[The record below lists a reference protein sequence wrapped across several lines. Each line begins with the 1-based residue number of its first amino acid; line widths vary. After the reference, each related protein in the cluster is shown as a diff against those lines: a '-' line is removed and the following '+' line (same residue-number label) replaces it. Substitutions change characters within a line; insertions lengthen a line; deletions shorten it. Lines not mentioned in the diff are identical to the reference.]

1 MTFRFTTAGESHGR
15 GLVGIL
21 EGIPAG
27 LPVSAADVD
36 VELKRRMGGY
46 GRGAR
51 MKIESDRIEWL
62 AGVRAGETL
71 GSPIAML
78 IWNRDWEHWQDVMA
92 PEADATPDP
101 QGRRRQV
108 TRPRPGHADLAGSLK
123 YDRLDARDILERAS
137 ARETVA
143 RVACGAICKKLLRE
157 FSIEIG
163 SHVAELGGVT
173 AKPQPPVPS
182 PLNETADRSP
192 VRCLDPDAER
202 EMVARIDAAKAAGD
216 TLGGIV
222 EVIAQGVPVGL
233 GSHVSWDRKLDG
245 RLAQALMSIP
255 AVKGVE
261 LGLGFEA
268 ARRKGS
274 EVHDE
279 ILPGFARATNR
290 AGGTEGGT
298 TTGEALVLRAAMKP
312 ISTLMAPLRTVD
324 LKTGGPAQAQA
335 ERSDVTAVPAM
346 GVIAE
351 AMLALVLAQALLE
364 KFGGDALS
372 ETKRN
377 FEGYLAQVRARVPGE
392 GAKGV
397 GAHARD
403 PARRD
408 RPGRRL
414 GGAAGRDRGRAG
426 PRPRDLPP
434 HAARDGGAARR
445 ARGNPPAVNR

>member
-27 LPVSAADVD
+27 LPVTAADVD
-36 VELKRRMGGY
+36 LELKRRQGGY

-51 MKIESDRIEWL
+51 MKPQSDRSEWL

-108 TRPRPGHADLAGSLK
+108 TWPRPGHADLAGSLK

-143 RVACGAICKKLLRE
+143 RVACGAVCKKLLRE
-157 FSIEIG
+157 FSIDIG

-173 AKPQPPVPS
+173 AKPQSPVPR
-182 PLNETADRSP
+182 PLNEAADRSP

-202 EMVARIDAAKAAGD
+202 EIVARIDAAKAAGD

-222 EVIAQGVPVGL
+222 EVVALGVPVGL
-233 GSHVSWDRKLDG
+233 GSHVSWDTKLDG

-279 ILPGFARATNR
+279 IMPGLSRATNR
-290 AGGTEGGT
+290 AGGTEGGMS
-298 TTGEALVLRAAMKP
+298 TGEPLLVRVAMKP
-312 ISTLMAPLRTVD
+312 ISTLMSPLKTVD
-324 LKTGGPAQAQA
+324 LKTGSPAQAQS

-377 FEGYLAQVRARVPGE
+377 FEGYLAQVRARTP
-392 GAKGV
+392 K
-397 GAHARD
+397 
-403 PARRD
+403 
-408 RPGRRL
+408 
-414 GGAAGRDRGRAG
+414 GAAGAAG
-426 PRPRDLPP
+426 
-434 HAARDGGAARR
+434 AGAGAG
-445 ARGNPPAVNR
+445 AS

>member
-62 AGVRAGETL
+62 SGVRAGETL

-101 QGRRRQV
+101 LGRRRQV

-123 YDRLDARDILERAS
+123 YDRQDARDILERAS

-143 RVACGAICKKLLRE
+143 RVACGAVCKVLLRQ
-157 FSIEIG
+157 FDIEIG
-163 SHVAELGGVT
+163 SHVVELGGVV
-173 AKPQPPVPS
+173 ANDVGAQHAA
-182 PLNETADRSP
+182 PLPGRINEIADQSP
-192 VRCLDPDAER
+192 VRCLDKNAEAEIIR
-202 EMVARIDAAKAAGD
+202 RIDAAKAAGD

-222 EVIAQGVPVGL
+222 EVVALGVPVGL

-279 ILPGFARATNR
+279 IMPGFARATNR
-290 AGGTEGGT
+290 AGGTEGGM
-298 TTGEALVLRAAMKP
+298 TTGEPLVLRVAMKP
-312 ISTLMAPLRTVD
+312 ISTLMSPLKTVD
-324 LKTGGPAQAQA
+324 LKTGGPAQAQS

-351 AMLALVLAQALLE
+351 AMLAIVLTEALLE

-372 ETKRN
+372 ELKRN
-377 FEGYLAQVRARVPGE
+377 VDGYLAQVRARTSK
-392 GAKGV
+392 GAG
-397 GAHARD
+397 GAT
-403 PARRD
+403 
-408 RPGRRL
+408 
-414 GGAAGRDRGRAG
+414 GAAG
-426 PRPRDLPP
+426 
-434 HAARDGGAARR
+434 AAS
-445 ARGNPPAVNR
+445 

>member
-1 MTFRFTTAGESHGR
+1 MTLRFTTAGESHGR

-27 LPVSAADVD
+27 LTISAADVD
-36 VELKRRMGGY
+36 VELKRRQGGY

-51 MKIESDRIEWL
+51 MKIESDHIEWL

-92 PEADATPDP
+92 PEADDP
-101 QGRRRQV
+101 KGERRRQV

-123 YDRLDARDILERAS
+123 YDRNDARDILERAS

-143 RVACGAICKKLLRE
+143 RVACGAVCKKLLRE
-157 FSIEIG
+157 FGMEIG
-163 SHVAELGGVT
+163 SHVAELGGVV
-173 AKPQPPVPS
+173 ANVGAQHAA
-182 PLNETADRSP
+182 PLPDRINETADQSP
-192 VRCLDPDAER
+192 VRCLDKDAEA
-202 EMVARIDAAKAAGD
+202 EMIRRIDAAKAAGD

-222 EVIAQGVPVGL
+222 EVVALGVPVGL
-233 GSHVSWDRKLDG
+233 GSHVSWDTKLDG

-261 LGLGFEA
+261 VGIGFEA

-279 ILPGFARATNR
+279 ILPGFERATNR
-290 AGGTEGGT
+290 AGGTEGGMS
-298 TTGEALVLRAAMKP
+298 TGEPLVVRVAMKP
-312 ISTLMAPLRTVD
+312 ISTLMSPLRTVD
-324 LKTGGPAQAQA
+324 LKTGGPAQAQS

-351 AMLALVLAQALLE
+351 AMMAIVLAQALLE

-372 ETKRN
+372 ELKRN
-377 FEGYLAQVRARVPGE
+377 VEGYLAQVRARTP
-392 GAKGV
+392 K
-397 GAHARD
+397 
-403 PARRD
+403 
-408 RPGRRL
+408 
-414 GGAAGRDRGRAG
+414 GAAS
-426 PRPRDLPP
+426 
-434 HAARDGGAARR
+434 
-445 ARGNPPAVNR
+445 